1 MLATAF
7 LFSAHVVKWD
17 AVRVD
22 AVTLALLGFLIVIP
36 LAELIR
42 KIKLGEFEAEI
53 GREEIAK
60 VQARAATKLPPT
72 SADAIAMSE
81 ERVLRPVETI
91 VISTEPHCKG
101 GSYGYIYSGPA
112 Y

>member
-7 LFSAHVVKWD
+7 LFGAHVVKWG
-17 AVRVD
+17 AVQVD
-22 AVTLALLGFLIVIP
+22 AVTLALLGFLIAIP

-60 VQARAATKLPPT
+60 VQAKAATELPPT
-72 SADAIAMSE
+72 SVDAIAMSE
-81 ERVLRPVETI
+81 ERVRALLGVGLLFAQPLPRPRFKTFR
-91 VISTEPHCKG
+91 C
-101 GSYGYIYSGPA
+101 Y
-112 Y
+112 